1 MGLNPIGASEFFLG
15 FFATI
20 HNVHVYKYNLL
31 YIFLF
36 IYLHNFYHDNEKAE
50 EKIDTIRDSTTE
62 RGSKLQCKAVHG
74 PNKFTCLR

>member
-20 HNVHVYKYNLL
+20 HNAYINIIYK
-31 YIFLF
+31 FLF
-36 IYLHNFYHDNEKAE
+36 YLHNFYHDNEKAE

-62 RGSKLQCKAVHG
+62 RGSKLQCKAVRG